1 MTGRPGAGFV
11 LDEFQRRA
19 IEHLDSGRS
28 VLVSAP
34 TGSGKTVVAD
44 HAVDTALAAGRRA
57 FYTTPIKALSNQKY
71 RDLCRRLGPARVGL
85 LTGDNVIA
93 GDADAVV
100 MTTEVLRN
108 MIYAGAVDARLGAV
122 VLDEVHYLEDPY
134 RGPVWE
140 EVILHLPPTVVLVCL
155 SATVSNHREL
165 GDWLNQVHGPTAVV
179 AETRRP
185 VPLTNLYAVSRRR
198 SEAVELLPILVDGE
212 PNPKGGRFD
221 LPVASRQPRR
231 PGRSR
236 QPGRPDT
243 SRDSRQPGRPDTSR
257 DSRQPGRPDTSRDS
271 RQSRHRREPGP
282 SRQPA
287 HPVRRGNHRGLPWRP
302 PRRVDLLGELSE
314 RGLLPAIWFVFSR
327 KGCDQAVAR
336 LARDGVRYTDDA
348 EAARIDELVEAR
360 TQGLDPA
367 DLDALGARSWAARLR
382 LGIASHHAGMVPVFK
397 EVVERCFAE
406 GLVKVVF
413 ATETLALGV
422 NMPARSVVIDK
433 LMKYDGQRTAPLSA
447 AQYTQFTG
455 RAGRRGIDEA
465 GWAVALW
472 SPECA
477 FEEVAQLASSRSFEL
492 RSAFGPTYNMVA
504 GLLARMPVEEARDLL
519 ARSFAQYQA
528 DAASSPLSLSRQF
541 DAVVSVLRKRGHLD
555 GWVLTASGTLVRRI
569 FHEMDLCVAEALS
582 GGLLD
587 GLSAPELASVLSAFT
602 YEHRSPGPRPE
613 VWIPSGPA
621 YRRLSRIG
629 AALDD
634 LRRVERGSGAGST
647 RLLETGF
654 APAAHRWASGE
665 PLEALM
671 DEGFSAGDFV
681 RNVKQLIDL
690 ARQIAAVAPNT
701 GTARVARQTV
711 EALNRGVVA
720 LSGAM
725 DEDDPAPPA
734 AIAPNSL

>member
-1 MTGRPGAGFV
+1 MTEPAGAGFV

-44 HAVDTALAAGRRA
+44 HAVDSALAAGRRA

-108 MIYAGAVDARLGAV
+108 MLYAGAVDDRLGAV

-140 EVILHLPPTVVLVCL
+140 EVILHLPSAVALVCL
-155 SATVSNHREL
+155 SATVSNHREV
-165 GDWLNQVHGPTAVV
+165 GDWLNRVHGPTAVV

-185 VPLTNLYAVSRRR
+185 VPLTNLYAVGRRR
-198 SEAVELLPILVDGE
+198 SDAVQLVPTFADGR
-212 PNPKGGRFD
+212 PNPQGSRFDAPASSRGRRGPDRPVGGGRRGSD
-221 LPVASRQPRR
+221 GHPARR
-231 PGRSR
+231 A
-236 QPGRPDT
+236 
-243 SRDSRQPGRPDTSR
+243 
-257 DSRQPGRPDTSRDS
+257 
-271 RQSRHRREPGP
+271 HRRG
-282 SRQPA
+282 
-287 HPVRRGNHRGLPWRP
+287 GLWRP
-302 PRRVDLLGELSE
+302 PRRIDLLAELE
-314 RGLLPAIWFVFSR
+314 ARGRLPVIWFVFSR

-360 TQGLDPA
+360 TGGLDPA
-367 DLDALGARSWAARLR
+367 DLDALGARGWAAQLR

-504 GLLARMPVEEARDLL
+504 GLLARMPAEEARDLL

-528 DAASSPLSLSRQF
+528 DTASSPVSLSQQF

-681 RNVKQLIDL
+681 RNVKQLVDL
-690 ARQIAAVAPNT
+690 ARQIAAVAPNA

-720 LSGAM
+720 MSGAM
-725 DEDDPAPPA
+725 DEDDPTPSA

>member
-11 LDEFQRRA
+11 LDGFQRRA

-71 RDLCRRLGPARVGL
+71 RDLRRRLGPARVGL
-85 LTGDNVIA
+85 LTGDNVIV

-165 GDWLNQVHGPTAVV
+165 GDWLNRVHGPTAVV

-221 LPVASRQPRR
+221 LSVA
-231 PGRSR
+231 
-236 QPGRPDT
+236 
-243 SRDSRQPGRPDTSR
+243 
-257 DSRQPGRPDTSRDS
+257 
-271 RQSRHRREPGP
+271 

-360 TQGLDPA
+360 TRGLDPA
-367 DLDALGARSWAARLR
+367 DLDALGARGWAARLR

-406 GLVKVVF
+406 GLVSVVF

-492 RSAFGPTYNMVA
+492 RSAFAPTYNMVA
-504 GLLARMPVEEARDLL
+504 GLLARMPAQEARDLL

-528 DAASSPLSLSRQF
+528 DTAPSPASLSQQF
-541 DAVVSVLRKRGHLD
+541 DAVVSVLRKRGHLK
-555 GWVLTASGTLVRRI
+555 GWVLTASGDLVRRI

-613 VWIPSGPA
+613 VWIPSGSA

-671 DEGFSAGDFV
+671 DQGFSAGDFV

>member
-1 MTGRPGAGFV
+1 MKGPAGAGFV
-11 LDEFQRRA
+11 LDGFQRRA
-19 IEHLDSGRS
+19 IEHLDAGRS

-44 HAVDTALAAGRRA
+44 HAVDSALAAGRRA

-93 GDADAVV
+93 GDAEAVV

-108 MIYAGAVDARLGAV
+108 MLYAGEVDSWLGAV

-140 EVILHLPPTVVLVCL
+140 EVILHLPKAVVLVCL
-155 SATVSNHREL
+155 SATVSNHQEL
-165 GDWLNQVHGPTAVV
+165 GDWLNRVHGPTAVV

-185 VPLTNLYAVSRRR
+185 VPLTNLYAVGRRR
-198 SEAVELLPILVDGE
+198 SEAVQLVHTLADGR
-212 PNPKGGRFD
+212 PNPRGSRFD
-221 LPVASRQPRR
+221 APASAR
-231 PGRSR
+231 G
-236 QPGRPDT
+236 
-243 SRDSRQPGRPDTSR
+243 
-257 DSRQPGRPDTSRDS
+257 
-271 RQSRHRREPGP
+271 
-282 SRQPA
+282 
-287 HPVRRGNHRGLPWRP
+287 RRGPDRAAHRGRRGPDRPVGRAHGRGGLWRP
-302 PRRVDLLGELSE
+302 PRRVDLLAELSE
-314 RGLLPAIWFVFSR
+314 RGLLPVIWFVFSR

-336 LARDGVRYTDDA
+336 LARDGVRYTGDA
-348 EAARIDELVEAR
+348 EAARIGELVEAR
-360 TQGLDPA
+360 TGGLDPA

-504 GLLARMPVEEARDLL
+504 GVLARMPAEEARDLL

-602 YEHRSPGPRPE
+602 YEHRSRGPRPE

>member
-1 MTGRPGAGFV
+1 MTEPPGAGFV

-108 MIYAGAVDARLGAV
+108 MLYAGAVDDRLGAV

-140 EVILHLPPTVVLVCL
+140 EVILHLPSAVALVCL
-155 SATVSNHREL
+155 SATVSNHREV
-165 GDWLNQVHGPTAVV
+165 GDWLNRVHGPTAVV

-185 VPLTNLYAVSRRR
+185 VPLTNLYAVGRRR
-198 SEAVELLPILVDGE
+198 SDAVQLVPTFADGR
-212 PNPKGGRFD
+212 PNPQGSRFDAPASSRGRRGSDRPVGGGRRGSD
-221 LPVASRQPRR
+221 RPVGGGRR
-231 PGRSR
+231 GS
-236 QPGRPDT
+236 GRPV
-243 SRDSRQPGRPDTSR
+243 GRT
-257 DSRQPGRPDTSRDS
+257 Q
-271 RQSRHRREPGP
+271 
-282 SRQPA
+282 
-287 HPVRRGNHRGLPWRP
+287 RRGGLWRP
-302 PRRVDLLGELSE
+302 PRRIDLLAELDE
-314 RGLLPAIWFVFSR
+314 RGLLPVIWFVFSR

-360 TQGLDPA
+360 TGGLDPA
-367 DLDALGARSWAARLR
+367 DLDALGARSWAACLR

-406 GLVKVVF
+406 GLVQVVF

-472 SPECA
+472 SPECT
-477 FEEVAQLASSRSFEL
+477 FEEVARLASSRSFEL
-492 RSAFGPTYNMVA
+492 RSAFRPTYNMVA
-504 GLLARMPVEEARDLL
+504 GLLGRMPVDAARDLL
-519 ARSFAQYQA
+519 GRSFAQHQA
-528 DAASSPLSLSRQF
+528 DASSSHVNLARRF
-541 DAVVSVLRKRGHLD
+541 DAVASVLRTRGHLD
-555 GWVLTASGTLVRRI
+555 GWALTASGSLVSRI
-569 FHEMDLCVAEALS
+569 FHEADLAVAEALHNE
-582 GGLLD
+582 LLD
-587 GLSAPELASVLSAFT
+587 GLSPPELASVLSAFT
-602 YEHRSPGPRPE
+602 YGHRSPGPRPD
-613 VWIPSGPA
+613 VWIPSAAA
-621 YRRLSRIG
+621 YRRLRSIG
-629 AALDD
+629 AQLDD
-634 LRRVERGSGAGST
+634 LHRTEQRFGVNPT
-647 RLLETGF
+647 RPLETGF
-654 APAAHRWASGE
+654 AAAAHRWASGE
-665 PLEALM
+665 SFEALL
-671 DEGFSAGDFV
+671 DEGFSGGDFV
-681 RNVKQLIDL
+681 RNLKLVIDL
-690 ARQIAAVAPNT
+690 CRRIAAVAPNLD
-701 GTARVARQTV
+701 TASVAGRTV
-711 EALNRGVVA
+711 QALNRGVVA
-720 LSGAM
+720 LSGTV
-725 DEDDPAPPA
+725 DEADAAATAPGLPGA
-734 AIAPNSL
+734 A

>member
-34 TGSGKTVVAD
+34 TGSGKTAVAD
-44 HAVDTALAAGRRA
+44 HAVDSALAAGRRA
-57 FYTTPIKALSNQKY
+57 FYTTPVKALSNQKY

-140 EVILHLPPTVVLVCL
+140 EVILHLPPAVVLVCL

-198 SEAVELLPILVDGE
+198 SEAVELLPMLVDGE

-231 PGRSR
+231 RGRSR
-236 QPGRPDT
+236 QSGRSDT
-243 SRDSRQPGRPDTSR
+243 SR
-257 DSRQPGRPDTSRDS
+257 
-271 RQSRHRREPGP
+271 E

-287 HPVRRGNHRGLPWRP
+287 HPVRRGHERGLPWRP

-314 RGLLPAIWFVFSR
+314 RGLLPVIWFVFSR
-327 KGCDQAVAR
+327 KGCDQAAAR

-348 EAARIDELVEAR
+348 EASRIDELVEAR
-360 TQGLDPA
+360 TGGLDPA
-367 DLDALGARSWAARLR
+367 DLDALGARSWAASLR

-406 GLVKVVF
+406 GLVQVVF

-433 LMKYDGQRTAPLSA
+433 LMKYDGQRIAPLSA

-504 GLLARMPVEEARDLL
+504 GVLARMPAEEARDLL

-528 DAASSPLSLSRQF
+528 DAASSPVSLSQQF

-621 YRRLSRIG
+621 YSRLRRIE

-634 LRRVERGSGAGST
+634 LRRVERGSGAGPT

-690 ARQIAAVAPNT
+690 ARQIAAVAPNA

-720 LSGAM
+720 LSGAV
-725 DEDDPAPPA
+725 DGDDPAPAVP
-734 AIAPNSL
+734 IAPNSL